1 MEWFH
6 PTWFYAAQ
14 KKDIEKMITAEFKK
28 CYKDKRYAVPLSYAV
43 HCHSPIAVRC
53 LLKIGAD
60 PRQPCPESD
69 RGVYTI
75 LDSADANTML
85 CYFYDTEQDMEE
97 KVLVA
102 AILQHHVEQPPRLC
116 ATAWVIAQL
125 PGAWPDMME
134 PILKRLAKIKKPG
147 K

>member
-1 MEWFH
+1 MEWLH

-14 KKDIEKMITAEFKK
+14 KKDIEKWMTAEFKK
-28 CYKDKRYAVPLSYAV
+28 CYRDKRYAVPLSYAV
-43 HCHSPIAVRC
+43 DYHSPIVVRR

-60 PRQPCPESD
+60 PRQRYPECS
-69 RGVYTI
+69 RGVVYTI
-75 LDSADANTML
+75 LDSAVANTLL
-85 CYFYDTEQDMEE
+85 CYPHESEQDMEE

-102 AILQHHVEQPPRLC
+102 AILQHHVEHPPRLC

-125 PGAWPDMME
+125 PGDWPEMME
-134 PILKRLAKIKKPG
+134 PILKRLAKIKPG